1 MAFAM
6 YQFTKGEGRLN
17 TTQDLFTQ
25 AEYFA
30 EEANR
35 LYKIV
40 RQFSYQVKTQIFLV
54 MHVMHIKVRLYY
66 DTMLPFHCYIP
77 GTSRNDEKR
86 IVRATR

>member
-1 MAFAM
+1 MKNFKINILVVKKTKETLIILIHFFPFFRAKNMSSMAFAM

-40 RQFSYQVKTQIFLV
+40 RQFSYQV
-54 MHVMHIKVRLYY
+54 
-66 DTMLPFHCYIP
+66 
-77 GTSRNDEKR
+77 
-86 IVRATR
+86 